1 MQSQGITLDQYL
13 QITGMSKAD
22 LNNQFKPQAL
32 KQIKTRLVL
41 EEVAKKENIQVSEDE
56 INAELQK
63 IADSYKMDLEKIKGF
78 FGENERKQM
87 ADDLAVQKAIDFLV
101 ENAKLV

>member
-1 MQSQGITLDQYL
+1 
-13 QITGMSKAD
+13 
-22 LNNQFKPQAL
+22 
-32 KQIKTRLVL
+32 
-41 EEVAKKENIQVSEDE
+41 
-56 INAELQK
+56 
-63 IADSYKMDLEKIKGF
+63 MDLEKIKGF